1 MAAAEPEA
9 PQTWTQRASDPKFL
23 AAIAAGLAV
32 GALGAAGGWWFWLK
46 PQRDV
51 ARLRYETMQD
61 VSTLFGLQRH
71 YKEVRGAYAPDLDAL
86 LTLSPDR
93 DAFKA
98 HMAQHL
104 DLNTIAVVGSTDA
117 FKIEANV
124 LDSDRTL
131 IRIKGPIENTYNY
144 APTSLLPQA
153 QPLDVGGAPIDPG
166 R

>member
-1 MAAAEPEA
+1 MAAAEPQV
-9 PQTWTQRASDPKFL
+9 PQTWTQRLFNPKTL
-23 AAIAAGLAV
+23 AAVAAGLT
-32 GALGAAGGWWFWLK
+32 LGTLIAAGGWWFWLK

-51 ARLRYETMQD
+51 ARLRYETMMD

-71 YKEVRGAYAPDLDAL
+71 FKEVKGVYAPDLDTL

-98 HMAQHL
+98 RMAGHL
-104 DLNTIAVVGSTDA
+104 DLTTIAVVGSTDA

-124 LDSDRTL
+124 LDPDRTL
-131 IRIKGPIENTYNY
+131 IRIKGPIENAYNY
-144 APTSLLPQA
+144 APTSLPQQA
-153 QPLDVGGAPIDPG
+153 PQMDTDGAPINPG

>member
-9 PQTWTQRASDPKFL
+9 PQTWTQRLWNPKTFVAL
-23 AAIAAGLAV
+23 AAGLAV
-32 GALGAAGGWWFWLK
+32 GALGAAGGWWLWLK

-71 YKEVRGAYAPDLDAL
+71 YKEAKGVYAPDLDAL

-98 HMAQHL
+98 RMARHL
-104 DLNTIAVVGSTDA
+104 DLNTIAIVGGTDT
-117 FKIEANV
+117 FKVEANV
-124 LDSDRTL
+124 LDPDRTL
-131 IRIKGPIENTYNY
+131 IRIKGPIENAYNY
-144 APTSLLPQA
+144 APASLPQQA
-153 QPLDVGGAPIDPG
+153 PQTDGDGAPINPG